1 MCSIKWMFL
10 KNSQNSQPPKN
21 TCTRVSFSITL
32 QAEAET
38 CGFVIK
44 ETLAQVFSCELCKF
58 LNYTFSYRI
67 PSVIAS
73 AHTKC
78 IDIAQAIL
86 GQQKKLFLPDIL
98 YRGCRQNS
106 FIFLKPFVSNAPCL
120 PDKNIRKPPKG
131 HWERMD

>member
-1 MCSIKWMFL
+1 MDVL
-10 KNSQNSQPPKN
+10 KKFAKFTATKKHLHQSLFFDN
-21 TCTRVSFSITL
+21 IA
-32 QAEAET
+32 AEAET

-86 GQQKKLFLPDIL
+86 GQ
-98 YRGCRQNS
+98 
-106 FIFLKPFVSNAPCL
+106 
-120 PDKNIRKPPKG
+120 
-131 HWERMD
+131 